1 MSRIARFA
9 PAAVAAVAL
18 VGLGAALPGLVRPSP
33 VMAAPS
39 LVAVVDDDDH
49 IAAREALRRGE
60 ILPLTRI
67 LEIALRAVP
76 GDVIDVELDRHHGE
90 WRYEVKVLTSTGRVR
105 EVKLN
110 ARTGVVQEIEDD

>member
-1 MSRIARFA
+1 MKHARSLRRIAPFAAVLAVAGAVPLLMA
-9 PAAVAAVAL
+9 PA
-18 VGLGAALPGLVRPSP
+18 
-33 VMAAPS
+33 MAHAS
-39 LVAVVDDDDH
+39 VDDDDH

-67 LEIALRAVP
+67 LDIALRAVP
-76 GDVIDVELDRHHGE
+76 GDVIDVELDRHRGQ

-105 EVKLN
+105 EIKMD